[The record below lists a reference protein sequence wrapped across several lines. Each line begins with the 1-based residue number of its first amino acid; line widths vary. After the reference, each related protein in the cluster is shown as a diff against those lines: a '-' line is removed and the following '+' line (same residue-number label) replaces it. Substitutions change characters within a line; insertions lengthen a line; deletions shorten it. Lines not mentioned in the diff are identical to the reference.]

1 MEVVTLKYW
10 YDFGITEP
18 ELEIVEKQALV
29 IAPNT
34 VVTANDEGWSIEVI
48 EEKDAD
54 GIVLNWQTVTNII
67 FYPNEIVTAIDFES
81 LDGLSVVEMFRKFA
95 QIKKA

>member
-10 YDFGITEP
+10 YDFDG

-34 VVTANDEGWSIEVI
+34 VVTANDEGWNIEII

-54 GIVLNWQTVTNII
+54 NIVLNWRTVTNIT
-67 FYPNEIVTAIDFES
+67 FYPNEIVSEIDFEA
-81 LDGLSVVEMFRKFA
+81 LKDLSVAEMFRRLA
-95 QIKKA
+95 AISTKKA